1 MKRKDYQK
9 PTMQV
14 VELQQQAY
22 LLAGSGQGKSA
33 EVTATMETEW
43 EESDI

>member
-1 MKRKDYQK
+1 MKRKDYLK

-14 VELQQQAY
+14 VELQQQQH
-22 LLAGSGQGKSA
+22 LLAGSEQGKSA

-43 EESDI
+43 TEENI